1 MARTDTDGDALPEAA
16 ATSLHEACPFEPVC
30 QKMCHSMRSTADPG
44 RLAVAATWSRGAAS
58 LDVLSNVQVVR
69 LVVLDAAQVATDAVG
84 ELDRGRHGRPLV
96 SPKGP
101 QRGGGAMLASQLE
114 SGEVAT

>member
-1 MARTDTDGDALPEAA
+1 
-16 ATSLHEACPFEPVC
+16 
-30 QKMCHSMRSTADPG
+30 MRSTADPG

-84 ELDRGRHGRPLV
+84 ELDRGRHGRPARE
-96 SPKGP
+96 PEGAP
-101 QRGGGAMLASQLE
+101 ARGGSDAGFAA
-114 SGEVAT
+114 